1 MTPVSTLSVFWVFLE
16 ALSEKQSAEELEA
29 TSSSFSLPLSLSLD
43 QVLRATER
51 AAKTEQSK

>member
-1 MTPVSTLSVFWVFLE
+1 MTPVSTLPVFWVFLE

-29 TSSSFSLPLSLSLD
+29 TSSSFSLPLSLSLSLD

-51 AAKTEQSK
+51 AAKTE

>member
-1 MTPVSTLSVFWVFLE
+1 LE

-29 TSSSFSLPLSLSLD
+29 TSSSSSLSLSLSLD